1 MAADEQVVGKLE
13 EEALK
18 RKERLAALKR
28 KQENQGSNDDNCE
41 ERVLPKPVF
50 RSYKPQDEELQK
62 AALPLAK
69 PSDVESQVKPEL
81 EEATK
86 PPVIDELDLANLAP
100 RKPDFDL
107 KRAAAKRLA
116 KLERRTQKAIAELI
130 RERLKNEDE
139 GDLLATVAMEG
150 GR

>member
-28 KQENQGSNDDNCE
+28 KQDNQGAKEDGPADQ
-41 ERVLPKPVF
+41 VLPKPVF
-50 RSYKPQDEELQK
+50 RSYKPQDEKLQK
-62 AALPLAK
+62 HALPLAK
-69 PSDVESQVKPEL
+69 PGDIESQVKPEL
-81 EEATK
+81 EEAVK
-86 PPVIDELDLANLAP
+86 PPVVDELDLTNLAP

-107 KRAAAKRLA
+107 KRGAAKKLA

-130 RERLKNEDE
+130 RDRLKDDNE
-139 GDLLATVAMEG
+139 GDILATVAMED